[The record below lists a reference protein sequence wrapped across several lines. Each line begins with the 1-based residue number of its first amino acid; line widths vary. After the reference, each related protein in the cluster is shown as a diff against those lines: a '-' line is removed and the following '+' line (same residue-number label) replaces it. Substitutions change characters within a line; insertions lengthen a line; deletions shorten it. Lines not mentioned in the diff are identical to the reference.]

1 MPTRIPPAAIRQY
14 SLVVL
19 LALFS
24 VAVTAQTVVTGT
36 VTDEDGIALIG
47 VSVYPQNNTAAGT
60 VTDLDGNYTLNV
72 TAEDDRIVYSYVGY
86 ERVVESING
95 RTSINIRMGDNPETL
110 EEVVVVAY
118 GEAKREDIVGAVD
131 QVTSKEIEDL
141 QVNSFD
147 QALSGQVAGVQ
158 IRTGSGRPDGGAELL
173 LRGVGTAGDNAPL
186 IVIDGIPFGN
196 YNAQNNNLLA
206 LVNPNDIESVSV
218 VRDASGKALYG
229 SRAGNGLILI
239 TTKRGRKGKPTISVS
254 MTSAIQTIPDFERP
268 DVLNATELAR
278 FLREREEDNPNLS
291 PDQYNEAYDNPEQ
304 YGEGTD
310 WYDLITRTGSRQNA
324 DISIRGGTDDVTYS
338 FSGGYTRNTGVI
350 ENTDFTRYTFR
361 ASLDANI
368 TEWLKFGVNIAPSQT
383 ESNVSGVDP
392 GTGQFQAYHP
402 LQVARWA
409 DPTAPAYD
417 ADGNLTQSTLGS
429 LLPFY
434 QTNPLFRMQ
443 NLQNNETNRQVLSQ
457 FNVVATPIEG
467 LQIRERVGVNLI
479 FNRGRGFNPSSVLG
493 DGLTPAIDRDPQSRS
508 SASARRYEN
517 LRLISET
524 TANYDREFGR
534 HNFGLLAGYIV
545 EWTQETF
552 FNTNGSRILN
562 EDFTLFNSGN
572 IATFN
577 PASPEETSIFFGSNE
592 SISEQALVSYIG
604 SLEYN
609 FDQKYYATF
618 NVRRDASSR
627 FGPGLQAAIFPSVGL
642 AWRVSKEPWFPS
654 GSTLSNLRFELS
666 VGETGNNRIGN
677 YEYQGRIGGQQ
688 YILGNN
694 LARGFSLVDLPNP
707 FLAWEQIE
715 QTDVGVEVGLFKD
728 RLNIEATYYR
738 STTNDLLFD
747 TPLPGISGFNSIRSN
762 IGSIRNQGVEFQVS
776 SKPIVKDNLVWTLD
790 ANLSRNVNEILRFG
804 LENTP
809 IFQTRAGNGTRII
822 RSIPGQSVG
831 GYYGLQL
838 TGLFTE
844 EQLADGDTPRYPGA
858 VPGSPNYV
866 DGDGDGQL
874 EVEEDYVFLGSPF
887 PDFNYGITSFL
898 TYRDFSLRIVGYG
911 EQGGLI
917 YDLASE
923 IELNTDGV
931 FNVRSSV
938 MDRFRPGDTDFSL
951 RVPTTETQQGSQ
963 RYRGATSA
971 QVVDGSFFKISNVTL
986 SYKLDRLLQQVEAIR
1001 GLTINLSV
1009 QNALVFSEFRGNPEI
1024 GRASNAFERNV
1035 NYNTYPSTRTFAF
1048 GLNFNL

>member
-1 MPTRIPPAAIRQY
+1 MQLTPPPTAPGRTVLFV
-14 SLVVL
+14 LVFLCSGWLV
-19 LALFS
+19 
-24 VAVTAQTVVTGT
+24 AQTVVAGR
-36 VTDEDGIALIG
+36 VLDEDGIALIG
-47 VSVYPQNNTAAGT
+47 VSVYPENNTAAGT

-72 TAEDDRIVYSYVGY
+72 TPEDERLVFSYVGY
-86 ERVVESING
+86 ETRTEALNG
-95 RTSINIRMGDNPETL
+95 RTTVNITMGDNPETL
-110 EEVVVVAY
+110 QEVVVVAY

-131 QVTSKEIEDL
+131 QVTSKEIEDI

-173 LRGVGTAGDNAPL
+173 LRGVGTSGDNAPL

-196 YNAQNNNLLA
+196 YNAQENNLLA

-218 VRDASGKALYG
+218 IRDASGKALYG

-239 TTKRGRKGKPTISVS
+239 TTKRGRKGKPTINVNISTAV
-254 MTSAIQTIPDFERP
+254 QVIPEFEKP
-268 DVLNATELAR
+268 NVLNATELAT
-278 FLREREEDNPNLS
+278 FLRQREEDNPALS
-291 PDQYNEAYDNPEQ
+291 PDDYNEAFDNPEQ

-310 WYDLITRTGSRQNA
+310 WYDLITQTGTRQNA
-324 DISIRGGTDDVTYS
+324 DLSVRGGTDDITYS
-338 FSGGYTRNTGVI
+338 FSGGFTRNEGVI
-350 ENTDFTRYTFR
+350 KNTDFTRYTFR

-368 TEWLKFGVNIAPSQT
+368 TPWLKFGVNIAPSQT
-383 ESNVSGVDP
+383 ESNVAGIDP

-417 ADGNLTQSTLGS
+417 SVGNLTQTTQGA

-434 QTNPLFRMQ
+434 QSNPLFRIQ
-443 NLQNNETNRQVLSQ
+443 NQQNTETNRQILSQ
-457 FNVVATPIEG
+457 FNVVASPLEG
-467 LQIRERVGVNLI
+467 LQFQERLGVNLI
-479 FNRGRGFNPSSVLG
+479 FNRGRAFTPSSVLG
-493 DGLTPAIDRDPQSRS
+493 AGLTPAVNRDPQSRS
-508 SASARRYEN
+508 SAAARRYEN
-517 LRLISET
+517 LRLVSET
-524 TANYDREFGR
+524 TAAYDRAFGK
-534 HNFGLLAGYIV
+534 HSVGALAGYVV

-552 FNTNGSRILN
+552 FNTSGDRVVN
-562 EDFTLFNSGN
+562 EDFSLFNSGN

-577 PASPEETSIFFGSNE
+577 PANPEETRIFFNSNE

-604 SLEYN
+604 SLKYN
-609 FDQKYYATF
+609 YDQKYYVTV

-627 FGPGLQAAIFPSVGL
+627 FGSGLQAAVFPSLGL
-642 AWRVSKEPWFPS
+642 AWRTSKEPWFPV
-654 GSTLSNLRFELS
+654 GGVVSNLRFELS
-666 VGETGNNRIGN
+666 IGETGNNRIGN
-677 YEYQGRIGGQQ
+677 YEYQGRIGGQE
-688 YILGNN
+688 YILGNT
-694 LARGFSLVDLPNP
+694 LARGFSVTDLPNP
-707 FLAWEQIE
+707 FLAWEQIQ
-715 QTDVGVEVGLFKD
+715 QTDIGIEVGLFAD
-728 RLNIEATYYR
+728 RVNVEATYYR

-747 TPLPGISGFNSIRSN
+747 TPLPGIAGFNTIRSN
-762 IGSIRNQGVEFQVS
+762 IGSIRNTGIEVQLS
-776 SKPIVKDNLVWTLD
+776 TKPVVTDNLVWTLD
-790 ANLSRNVNEILRFG
+790 ANFSRNVNEILQFG

-809 IFQTRAGNGTRII
+809 IFQTRAGNGTQII
-822 RSIPGQSVG
+822 RSIPGQAVG

-838 TGLFTE
+838 TGLFTQ
-844 EQLADGDTPRYPGA
+844 EQLDNGDIPRYPGA

-874 EVEEDYVFLGSPF
+874 ENEEDFVFLGSPF

-898 TYRDFSLRIVGYG
+898 SYRDLSLRIIGYG

-938 MDRFRPGDTDFSL
+938 LDRFRPGDTDFSL
-951 RVPTTETQQGSQ
+951 RVPTTQTAQSSQ
-963 RYRGATSA
+963 RYRGGTSA
-971 QVVDGSFFKISNVTL
+971 QVIDGSFFKISNVTL
-986 SYKLDRLLQQVEAIR
+986 SYKLDRLLERVEAIR
-1001 GLTINLSV
+1001 GLTASFTI
-1009 QNALVFSEFRGNPEI
+1009 QNALVFSKFNGNPEI

-1048 GLNFNL
+1048 GLNFIL

>member
-1 MPTRIPPAAIRQY
+1 MPTRIPPATIRRY
-14 SLVVL
+14 SFALV
-19 LALFS
+19 LALLS
-24 VAVTAQTVVTGT
+24 VAVTAQSVVTGT
-36 VTDEDGIALIG
+36 VTDGDGIALIG
-47 VSVYPQNNTAAGT
+47 VSVYPENNTAAGT

-86 ERVVESING
+86 ERVVETING

-409 DPTAPAYD
+409 DPTAPAFD
-417 ADGNLTQSTLGS
+417 ADGNLTQSTRGS

-434 QTNPLFRMQ
+434 QTNPLFRMR

-467 LQIRERVGVNLI
+467 LQLRERVGVNLI

-508 SASARRYEN
+508 AASARRYEN

-524 TANYDREFGR
+524 TANYDRTVGR

-552 FNTNGSRILN
+552 FTTNGSRIIN
-562 EDFTLFNSGN
+562 EDFTFFNSGN

-577 PASPEETSIFFGSNE
+577 PASPEETSIFFSSSE

-666 VGETGNNRIGN
+666 IGETGNNRIGN
-677 YEYQGRIGGQQ
+677 YEYQGRIGGQE

-715 QTDVGVEVGLFKD
+715 QTDVGVEVGLFRD
-728 RLNIEATYYR
+728 RLNVEATYYR

-776 SKPIVKDNLVWTLD
+776 AKPVVKDNLVWTLD

-874 EVEEDYVFLGSPF
+874 ELEEDYVFLGSPF

-951 RVPTTETQQGSQ
+951 RVPTTETQQASQ

-986 SYKLDRLLQQVEAIR
+986 SYKLDRLLQRVEAVR
-1001 GLTINLSV
+1001 GLTVSLSV

-1048 GLNFNL
+1048 GFNFNL